1 MADEPTTPTPQTAK
15 PRLNVRT
22 GLNNNNNNHAPQKDT
37 LGRPPPRRPLMP
49 LNSNLSNLQP
59 SRFAWN
65 EIDAT
70 TPLKGGVLP
79 ILNGAGITVDS
90 PDVTSKFYM
99 ETITTGNVNVQ
110 QPPTMT
116 GPESPAITSSTTN
129 EEEGCDFS
137 PLPSSPAT
145 NGFDMDNTNYNNNSC
160 ERSFATEYNLLP
172 RSAQS
177 FLPTM
182 NGPDVFI
189 HSPDPVSR
197 FNIRT
202 SAPSSSTA
210 AAANTISKGIAHIR
224 SSLGDGEGIA
234 ARAWREPSV
243 LTRGASKYGGG
254 GVTMGGRGRS
264 ASMDGVQ
271 GLEAGLDGS
280 ETDNHAL
287 SPPPVH
293 STITLRQSILLQ
305 QQQHHRHST
314 TSIITTTSTLHPSGN
329 IPLPYSCLLLNMPS
343 RHTTSDDTPSHNT
356 SLMTHPLNI

>member
-22 GLNNNNNNHAPQKDT
+22 GLNNNHAPQKDS

-49 LNSNLSNLQP
+49 LNGSIANLQP

-70 TPLKGGVLP
+70 TPLKGGALP
-79 ILNGAGITVDS
+79 VLNGSGITVDS
-90 PDVTSKFYM
+90 PDVTSKFHI
-99 ETITTGNVNVQ
+99 ETVNTANITVQ
-110 QPPTMT
+110 QQQLTII
-116 GPESPAITSSTTN
+116 GPDSPAITSSNTN
-129 EEEGCDFS
+129 EEGSDFS

-145 NGFDMDNTNYNNNSC
+145 NGFDIENTNYSNSC
-160 ERSFATEYNLLP
+160 ERSFASEYNLLP
-172 RSAQS
+172 RSTQS

-197 FNIRT
+197 FNLRT
-202 SAPSSSTA
+202 SAPSSSTAAA

-243 LTRGASKYGGG
+243 LSRGASKYGGG
-254 GVTMGGRGRS
+254 SVTMGGRGRS
-264 ASMDGVQ
+264 TSIDGGQ
-271 GLEAGLDGS
+271 GLELGLDAS
-280 ETDNHAL
+280 ETDNNAL

-293 STITLRQSILLQ
+293 NTITHRQSILLQ
-305 QQQHHRHST
+305 QQQQQQQPHHRHST
-314 TSIITTTSTLHPSGN
+314 TSINTTASTLHPSGN
-329 IPLPYSCLLLNMPS
+329 STLTFSCLNNDLALF
-343 RHTTSDDTPSHNT
+343 
-356 SLMTHPLNI
+356 